1 MFSQIFAFEF
11 RYWFRSWM
19 LWIFVFI
26 IALLIF
32 GATSTDQVTI
42 GGALENT
49 DRNAPYVIQNFY
61 SFVCLLALLMSVAFV
76 NSAATRDFAHNT
88 AQILFATPLKKFN
101 YLFGRYLG
109 SAVISVIPLL
119 GVSFGIMIAKYMP
132 WNEPERW
139 GPIHWIAHLNG
150 ILLFAIPNSL
160 LIAAII
166 FAIAIIT
173 RNTVVSFVGGLVLL
187 TGYGVGDAL
196 VKDIRHERIAAI
208 LDPFG
213 IRTFAL
219 VTKYWTVAEKNQ
231 NAVGFGDP
239 LLLWN
244 RVLWLTVAG
253 LIFVFA
259 YSRFRF
265 EEGAVK
271 PKKLKTQVVSYV
283 GSTPRTTPLIPR
295 YGVGAQWTQFFGS
308 TRIEFLGLVK
318 SVPFIVITIAAL
330 LNCLTSL
337 LVSGTDGYGT
347 SSFPVTYYLIEVIQG
362 TLYMF
367 LFAMITYY
375 AGVLIWKERDAGID
389 DITDALPHR
398 EWPVLA
404 SKLVALLAG
413 VFLIVTAAMTAGVL
427 VQCFHNY
434 HRYQF
439 GLWFQELLFIDFTIF
454 AFFVVLAYF
463 LHVLAPNKYIG
474 YFAFIAFGIFNLF
487 AWRPLHVATYLV
499 QFGARPGMNFSDFFG
514 FSPYWHS
521 WTWFTLYW
529 GAFCGLLVCL
539 TLLLWPRGR
548 ETSWK
553 YRLQEARARWAGS
566 MRVTSFA
573 FLSVFF
579 AVGAWAFYNTRS
591 LNHLRSEQDRDQAT
605 ADYEKTYSRL
615 NNRPEPRV
623 TDIKYAID
631 LYPERREA
639 ILRADQVIKNETS
652 APIATLH
659 LTMSPDLDTT
669 AEIDGARL
677 SWNND
682 RLKFSEYVL
691 NPPMK
696 PGEERH
702 MRYTVARREHGFENT
717 PTMLEVEENGTF
729 FSNQVA
735 PQIGY
740 QPNGELK
747 EPNKRKRFGLNAKDP
762 MPALERNCTVDCRDS
777 YLSNNSDLV
786 NVDTII
792 STSPDQIAIAPGS
805 LKKDWYSG
813 GRHYYHYSLDHAD
826 WNFYSFMSARYKV
839 SRDKWHDLNT
849 EVYYLAEQPWN
860 VKRMQDSIHKSF
872 DYYTTNFGPYY
883 NREARI
889 IEFPRIAR
897 FAQAFPGTMPYSESI
912 GFIANLDHPDDIDM
926 VYYVVAHEMGHQ
938 YWAYQVIGANMQGA
952 TLLSETLAQYSA
964 LMVMEKAYGRDMMRK
979 FLKYEMDNYL
989 RSRGRELLK
998 ERPLIRVDSGQGYI
1012 HYRKG
1017 SVVMYYLKE
1026 MIGEDAVNRA
1036 LRKVLEQYRY
1046 APPPYPVSY
1055 ALVDALGAETPPNLQ
1070 YLIKDLFYDITLFS
1084 NRTTSATAVKRS
1096 DGKYDV
1102 TVKVDA
1108 HKFKADE
1115 KGNER
1120 EVPVNDWI
1128 DIGAFAKPP
1137 EGKKYGAT
1145 LYRDRRLMHSGPVT
1159 YTFTVDKVP
1168 DTAGIDPFDLLIDR
1182 IPDDNTKPVT
1192 INSHGTAD

>member
-1 MFSQIFAFEF
+1 
-11 RYWFRSWM
+11 
-19 LWIFVFI
+19 
-26 IALLIF
+26 
-32 GATSTDQVTI
+32 
-42 GGALENT
+42 
-49 DRNAPYVIQNFY
+49 VIQNFY
-61 SFVCLLALLMSVAFV
+61 SIICLLALLMSVAFV

-109 SAVISVIPLL
+109 SAAISVIPLL
-119 GVSFGIMIAKYMP
+119 GVSIGILVAKYMP
-132 WNEPERW
+132 WNDPERW
-139 GPIHWIAHLNG
+139 GPIHWMAHLNG
-150 ILLFAIPNSL
+150 ILLFAIPNSI

-166 FAIAIIT
+166 FAIAIMT

-219 VTKYWTVAEKNQ
+219 VTKYWTVFEKNH
-231 NAVGFGDP
+231 NAVGYGDP
-239 LLLWN
+239 LLVWN
-244 RVLWLTVAG
+244 RVLWLSVSA
-253 LIFVFA
+253 LIFAFA

-265 EEGAVK
+265 EERAVK
-271 PKKLKTQVVSYV
+271 PKKVRVKKTKPEAVRLYAP
-283 GSTPRTTPLIPR
+283 TAAARHF
-295 YGVGAQWTQFFGS
+295 GVGAQLTQFFGS

-318 SVPFIVITIAAL
+318 SIPFIVITLAAL
-330 LNCLTSL
+330 LNCVPSL
-337 LVSGTDGYGT
+337 LVSGTDGYGN
-347 SSFPVTYYLIEVIQG
+347 SSFPVTYYLIEIIQG
-362 TLYMF
+362 TLFMF

-375 AGVLIWKERDAGID
+375 AGVLVWKERDAGIE
-389 DITDALPHR
+389 DIHDALPHR
-398 EWPVLA
+398 EWPMLA
-404 SKLVALLAG
+404 SKLVALL
-413 VFLIVTAAMTAGVL
+413 VSIFLILIAAMISGLL
-427 VQCFHNY
+427 VQFFHDY
-434 HRYQF
+434 HRYQL
-439 GLWFQELLFIDFTIF
+439 GLWFEDLLFIDFTIF

-463 LHVLAPNKYIG
+463 LHVIAPNKYIG

-499 QFGARPGMNFSDFFG
+499 QFGARPGMNFSDFFH
-514 FSPYWHS
+514 FEPYWQS
-521 WTWFTLYW
+521 WGWFTFYW
-529 GAFCGLLVCL
+529 GVLCVLLIFMS
-539 TLLLWPRGR
+539 LLLWPRGR
-548 ETSWK
+548 ETSWR
-553 YRLQEARARWAGS
+553 YRLHEARGRWTGS
-566 MRVTSFA
+566 MRAGSIVLLAAFVT
-573 FLSVFF
+573 
-579 AVGAWAFYNTRS
+579 VGGWAYYNTEV
-591 LNHLRSEQDRDQAT
+591 LNHLRSEQDDARIA
-605 ADYEKTYSRL
+605 ADYEKAYSTYKG
-615 NNRPEPRV
+615 RPEPRI
-623 TDIKYAID
+623 TDIKYTID
-631 LYPERREA
+631 LYPEHREA
-639 ILRADQVIKNETS
+639 VMRADQIIKNETS
-652 APIATLH
+652 APIGKLH
-659 LTMSPDLDTT
+659 LTSNPDLDTK
-669 AEIDGARL
+669 ADIDGARL

-682 RLKFSEYVL
+682 RLRFSEYDL
-691 NPPMK
+691 NPPMG

-702 MRYTVARREHGFENT
+702 MRYTVARHANGFENK
-717 PTMLEVEENGTF
+717 PTLLEIAENGTF
-729 FSNQVA
+729 FNNQVA

-740 QPNGELK
+740 QPRGEIK
-747 EPNKRKRFGLNAKDP
+747 EPNKRKRFGLKPKDP
-762 MPALERNCTVDCRDS
+762 MPALERNCTVDCRNN

-786 NVDTII
+786 NVDTVI

-805 LKKDWYSG
+805 LKNDWYSG
-813 GRHYYHYSLDHAD
+813 GRHYYHYSLDHPA
-826 WNFYSFMSARYKV
+826 WNFYSFLSARYKV
-839 SRDKWHDLNT
+839 SREKWNDLNT

-860 VKRMQDSIHKSF
+860 VARMQSSMHKSF

-897 FAQAFPGTMPYSESI
+897 FAQAFPGTMPYSEAI
-912 GFIANLDHPDDIDM
+912 GFIANLNHPDDIDM

-938 YWAYQVIGANMQGA
+938 YWGYQVMGANMQGA

-964 LMVMEKAYGRDMMRK
+964 LMVMEKAYGRDLMRK

-998 ERPLIRVDSGQGYI
+998 ERPLIRVDSEQGYI

-1036 LRKVLEQYRY
+1036 IRKVLDQYRY
-1046 APPPYPVSY
+1046 AGPPYPVSY
-1055 ALVDALGAETPPNLQ
+1055 ALVDALQAETPPNLQ

-1084 NRTTSATAVKRS
+1084 NRTTSATSLKRP

-1102 TVKVDA
+1102 TIKVDA

-1115 KGNER
+1115 KGNEH

-1145 LYRDRRLMHSGPVT
+1145 LYRDRRLMHSGPAT
-1159 YTFTVDKVP
+1159 YTFTVDKAP

-1182 IPDDNTKPVT
+1182 VPDDNTKPVT
-1192 INSHGTAD
+1192 INTNGTAD